1 MTDAASTTPSNGG
14 TSTAQPLPANRF
26 DLELEFIQSLA
37 SPAYLHYLATTGIL
51 YQSSFLDFLR
61 YLRYW
66 KQPEYAKYLVYPNC
80 LYFLDL
86 LVPDDGNDDNQ
97 EGGANNTAIV
107 DENGNGEKNHNIV
120 SKAKKVDKGEAF
132 RREMAQVQ
140 FRNFV
145 HEQQFYSWQ
154 FRSGRLYG
162 RG

>member
-1 MTDAASTTPSNGG
+1 
-14 TSTAQPLPANRF
+14 
-26 DLELEFIQSLA
+26 
-37 SPAYLHYLATTGIL
+37 
-51 YQSSFLDFLR
+51 
-61 YLRYW
+61 
-66 KQPEYAKYLVYPNC
+66 
-80 LYFLDL
+80 
-86 LVPDDGNDDNQ
+86 VPDDGNDDNQ

-154 FRSGRLYG
+154 FRSGRLFG
-162 RG
+162 RGEGTKDEAAVETKEGESSA